1 MTKERGIKLSI
12 STDAHS
18 AEELR
23 HIRFGINQARRGWL
37 EAGDILNIRPVDELL
52 ELVRRN

>member
-1 MTKERGIKLSI
+1 MAQDLGIKLSI

-18 AEELR
+18 TEELR
-23 HIRFGINQARRGWL
+23 QIRVGINQARRGWL

-52 ELVRRN
+52 ESVRRN